1 MRFKKKLFS
10 AVLAAGLVIGAA
22 SVSNATNGYYMIATG
37 AKSIGMAGAVVA
49 NPQDASTILQNPAGI
64 AWLTNTTFD
73 IGGAVFVPR
82 RKLNGNDS
90 DSNVFMVPD
99 AGFAYN
105 PLGCNCD
112 TPHFVYGVG
121 MYGTSG
127 MGVDWSSNNLTNGGW
142 LKKAY
147 SQMQMMQMVLGL
159 AYRVNGHLSVG
170 FAPAFVYQALQ
181 MEFGWNVPDYKNT
194 FGHGVYSNQ
203 QMGLPSPGVHTDS
216 LDTANAYGIGFD
228 LGVVYKLNDM
238 FQFGFVYKSK
248 RWMQKLEWN
257 TLPGSGLMIT
267 GDKVE
272 MRLDMPRQFA
282 FGVNFRP
289 VRKLRLEADVRW
301 INYHDVMNEPSVS
314 GLAMDKW
321 PFHWDNQWVYALGAE
336 YYATRALTLRA
347 GFNYAKSPIEDSDLN
362 ANIVAPAVVET
373 HVTAG
378 ASYKLNKNLELSVA
392 YAHAFEHKQTH
403 RNTTMQDQM
412 MYGPETEVKMHQ
424 DTFAI
429 EATYNF

>member
-1 MRFKKKLFS
+1 
-10 AVLAAGLVIGAA
+10 
-22 SVSNATNGYYMIATG
+22 
-37 AKSIGMAGAVVA
+37 
-49 NPQDASTILQNPAGI
+49 
-64 AWLTNTTFD
+64 
-73 IGGAVFVPR
+73 
-82 RKLNGNDS
+82 
-90 DSNVFMVPD
+90 
-99 AGFAYN
+99 
-105 PLGCNCD
+105 
-112 TPHFVYGVG
+112 
-121 MYGTSG
+121 
-127 MGVDWSSNNLTNGGW
+127 
-142 LKKAY
+142 
-147 SQMQMMQMVLGL
+147 
-159 AYRVNGHLSVG
+159 
-170 FAPAFVYQALQ
+170 
-181 MEFGWNVPDYKNT
+181 
-194 FGHGVYSNQ
+194 
-203 QMGLPSPGVHTDS
+203 
-216 LDTANAYGIGFD
+216 
-228 LGVVYKLNDM
+228 
-238 FQFGFVYKSK
+238 
-248 RWMQKLEWN
+248 
-257 TLPGSGLMIT
+257 MIT

-289 VRKLRLEADVRW
+289 IRKLRLEADVRW

-378 ASYKLNKNLELSVA
+378 ASYKINRNLELSLA